1 MTPSSRVSRLGITGH
16 QKLPAPTARLVNA
29 ALRELLVPHEASR
42 LVGVSCLCD
51 GADQLFA
58 QAILDRGGT
67 LEVVV
72 PAKEYRDSLDPA
84 SHAPYDAL
92 IAQAQDVQTLPFK
105 ESTEQ
110 AHLAGGQAVV
120 DRVDRLVA
128 VWDGKPA
135 RGHGG
140 TADVVA
146 YARSRGV
153 PVEVV
158 WPPGA
163 SRH

>member
-1 MTPSSRVSRLGITGH
+1 MTPTSQVRRLGITGH
-16 QKLPAPTARLVNA
+16 QKLPARTARLVGA
-29 ALRELLVPHEASR
+29 ALRELLEPYEPAA

-58 QAILDRGGT
+58 QAIHDRGGA

-72 PAKEYRDSLDPA
+72 PAKQYRDSLDPA
-84 SHAPYDAL
+84 SHAPYDVL
-92 IAQAQDVQTLPFK
+92 IAQAQDVQTLPFE

-120 DRVDRLVA
+120 DRVERLIA

-146 YARSRGV
+146 YARSQGV
-153 PVEVV
+153 PIDVV

-163 SRH
+163 SRD

>member
-1 MTPSSRVSRLGITGH
+1 MTPASRVSRLGITGH
-16 QKLPAPTARLVNA
+16 QKLPAATARLVDA
-29 ALRELLVPHEASR
+29 ALRSR
-42 LVGVSCLCD
+42 LDQFEGSTLAGVSCLCE

-58 QAILDRGGT
+58 QAIVDRGGT

-72 PAKEYRDSLDPA
+72 PAEEYRDSLDPA

-92 IAQAQDVQTLPFK
+92 IAQAQDVETLPFK

-110 AHLAGGQAVV
+110 AHLAGGQAVA
-120 DRVDRLVA
+120 DRVDLLIA

-140 TADVVA
+140 TADIVA
-146 YARSRGV
+146 YARSQGI
-153 PVEVV
+153 PVEVI

-163 SRH
+163 SRD

>member
-1 MTPSSRVSRLGITGH
+1 MTPTSQVRRLGITGH
-16 QKLPAPTARLVNA
+16 QKLPAPTARLVDA
-29 ALRELLVPHEASR
+29 ALRRLLEPHEASG
-42 LVGVSCLCD
+42 LVGGSCLCE

-58 QAILDRGGT
+58 QAILDRGGV
-67 LEVVV
+67 LDVVV
-72 PAKEYRDSLDPA
+72 PAEEYRDSLDAA

-92 IAQAQDVQTLPFK
+92 IAQAQDIETLPFT

-153 PVEVV
+153 PVVVV

-163 SRH
+163 SRD

>member
-1 MTPSSRVSRLGITGH
+1 MTPTSQASRLGITGH
-16 QKLPAPTARLVNA
+16 QKLPTHTARLVDQ
-29 ALRELLVPHEASR
+29 ALRELLERYQSST
-42 LVGVSCLCD
+42 LVGVSCLCE

-72 PAKEYRDSLDPA
+72 PAEEYRDNLDPA

-110 AHLAGGQAVV
+110 AHLAGGQTVV
-120 DRVDRLVA
+120 DRADLLVA

-146 YARSRGV
+146 YARTRGI
-153 PVEVV
+153 PIEVI

-163 SRH
+163 SRD

>member
-1 MTPSSRVSRLGITGH
+1 MTTTNRVSRLGITGH
-16 QKLPAPTARLVNA
+16 QKLPVHTARLVDA
-29 ALRELLVPHEASR
+29 ALRKLLERYEAST

-72 PAKEYRDSLDPA
+72 PAKEYRDSLDPD

-92 IAQAQDVQTLPFK
+92 IAQAQDVETLPFK

-110 AHLAGGQAVV
+110 AHLAGGKAVV
-120 DRVDRLVA
+120 DRADLLVA
-128 VWDGKPA
+128 VWDGQPA

-146 YARSRGV
+146 YARTRGI

-163 SRH
+163 SRD

>member
-1 MTPSSRVSRLGITGH
+1 MTTTNRDSRLGITGH
-16 QKLPAPTARLVNA
+16 QKLPTRTARLVDA
-29 ALRELLVPHEASR
+29 ALRKLLKRYEASA

-72 PAKEYRDSLDPA
+72 PAEEYRDSLDPG

-92 IAQAQDVQTLPFK
+92 IAQAQDVDTLAFK
-105 ESTEQ
+105 ESTEE

-120 DRVDRLVA
+120 DRADLLVA
-128 VWDGKPA
+128 VWDGQPA

-146 YARSRGV
+146 HARTRGI
-153 PVEVV
+153 PIEVV
-158 WPPGA
+158 WPAGA
-163 SRH
+163 SRD

>member
-1 MTPSSRVSRLGITGH
+1 MTTTNEDNRLGITGH
-16 QKLPAPTARLVNA
+16 QKLPTHTAQLVDQ
-29 ALRELLVPHEASR
+29 ALRELLERYEAST

-58 QAILDRGGT
+58 QAILDRGGA

-72 PAKEYRDSLDPA
+72 PAQEYRDSLDPA

-92 IAQAQDVQTLPFK
+92 IAQAQDVQTLPFT
-105 ESTEQ
+105 ESTEE

-120 DRVDRLVA
+120 DGADLLIA

-146 YARSRGV
+146 YARTRGI
-153 PVEVV
+153 PVEVI
-158 WPPGA
+158 WPRGA
-163 SRH
+163 SRD

>member
-1 MTPSSRVSRLGITGH
+1 MTPNGRMGRLGITGH
-16 QKLPAPTARLVNA
+16 QKLPAPTARLVDA
-29 ALRELLVPHEASR
+29 ALRELLEPYEAAG
-42 LVGVSCLCD
+42 LVGVSCLCE

-58 QAILDRGGT
+58 QAVLDRGGT

-72 PAKEYRDSLDPA
+72 PAEEYRDSLDPA

-92 IAQAQDVQTLPFK
+92 IAHAQDVEALPFK

-120 DRVDRLVA
+120 DRVERLVA

-153 PVEVV
+153 PVDVV

-163 SRH
+163 SRD